1 MIELRTGTPG
11 SGKTLSMVEA
21 LSKMQKRWEKH
32 PEEARAIYVH
42 NINDL
47 ALPHA
52 PMPTKSIQMGPRS
65 QIVPDWDAM
74 ENGSLVIIDECQDV
88 FPPRSSQTVA
98 PPHVAWLNTHRHL
111 GFDLWLTT
119 QNPKLIDF
127 SVRALIN
134 KHLHFRRLFGGQRSA
149 VYEWDACSDSLS
161 GLKDSVMTI
170 YLFPKKA
177 FQFYKSAEKHTK
189 MSFKWPRW
197 IIIPVL
203 GLALS
208 VFAVPR
214 AYETLSNVIGGKG
227 LGSHSKPEAI
237 KPLAAA
243 SAALPVLTTQAM
255 AKVVPV
261 PELAASGA
269 VSGATV
275 RAAAVFAGCM
285 RSVKQEC
292 KCFDSRGKSVDV
304 DDDVCESIDGS
315 RPVFD
320 LAQAN
325 LKELPPAGMADGV
338 VNGATFAYMRQ
349 NQIRVSKGK
358 L

>member
-21 LSKMQKRWEKH
+21 LSRLQKKWEKH

-52 PMPTKSIQMGPRS
+52 PMPTKSIQVGPRA

-74 ENGSLVIIDECQDV
+74 EAGSLVIIDECQDV

-98 PPHVAWLNTHRHL
+98 PPHVAWLNTHRHG

-127 SVRALIN
+127 SVRALVN
-134 KHLHFRRLFGGQRSA
+134 KHLHFRRLFGGQRAA

-170 YLFPKKA
+170 YHFPKKA
-177 FQFYKSAEKHTK
+177 FAFYKSAEKHTK

-197 IIIPVL
+197 IIIPVA
-203 GLALS
+203 GLVLS

-214 AYETLSNVIGGKG
+214 AYSVLSGVMGGKG
-227 LGSHSKPEAI
+227 LASVKSEALL
-237 KPLAAA
+237 PRPGGLAVPAV
-243 SAALPVLTTQAM
+243 LPVLTTQSM
-255 AKVVPV
+255 ATVAAAPVV
-261 PELAASGA
+261 AASGA
-269 VSGATV
+269 V
-275 RAAAVFAGCM
+275 AAAGPAVFSGCM

-292 KCFDSRGKSVDV
+292 KCFDSRGKSVEV
-304 DDDVCESIDGS
+304 DNDVCESIDGS

-320 LAQAN
+320 LAQVN
-325 LKELPPAGMADGV
+325 LNELPPAGIAGGE
-338 VNGATFAYMRQ
+338 VNGSVFAYMRK
-349 NQIRVSKGK
+349 NQQRVSSGK
-358 L
+358 R